1 MPTKSSHASARSCGE
16 CEVPKDERGKGYLY
30 AVATAILCPCHM
42 PLWGIAL
49 GGSAAGLFFEQYFW
63 SIAVGLGI
71 LSLLTFAGAARIL
84 LVSRN
89 GPGQ

>member
-1 MPTKSSHASARSCGE
+1 MVSEVDENRASD
-16 CEVPKDERGKGYLY
+16 CERCEAPEDESVKGYAY

-49 GGSAAGLFFEQYFW
+49 GGTALGAVFDQYFW
-63 SIAVGLGI
+63 SIAIGLGI

-89 GPGQ
+89 

>member
-1 MPTKSSHASARSCGE
+1 MSDLPENQTTKACDT
-16 CEVPKDERGKGYLY
+16 CEPSLEERRKCYVY

-49 GGSAAGLFFEQYFW
+49 GGSALGALFDQYFW
-63 SIAVGLGI
+63 SIAIGLGI

-84 LVSRN
+84 LMPRN
-89 GPGQ
+89 